1 MSKTVLITGAS
12 SGIGKASTKY
22 FVEQGWNVAA
32 TMRKPEQAQELAA
45 LPTVLVSR
53 LDVQDEGSI
62 QSAIDAAIA
71 RFGKIDVLVN
81 NAGYGQYGPFEAVP
95 EQKVHEQFD
104 VNVFGP
110 MRTIRCILPHFR
122 ANGEGTIINISSGA
136 GIFTLPMMSMY
147 AASKFALEGF
157 SESLS
162 YELGS
167 QNIAVRIVQP
177 HGGVTNTDF
186 NARSAASN
194 AADPTLSSYNEYAA
208 KIGAAFK
215 KMSDAR
221 SISSE
226 DVAKVVFEAATD
238 TSDRLR
244 YLVGNDTRGFI
255 AARYEKSEEDYI
267 RFMRSRFE

>member
-12 SGIGKASTKY
+12 SGIGKATTTY
-22 FVEQGWNVAA
+22 FAERGWNVSS
-32 TMRKPEQAQELAA
+32 TMRNPQEDPKIPS
-45 LPTVLVSR
+45 LPNVFLSQ
-53 LDVQDEGSI
+53 LDVQDAASI
-62 QSAIDAAIA
+62 KASIDATIA

-81 NAGYGQYGPFEAVP
+81 NAGYGQYGLFEAVS
-95 EQKVHEQFD
+95 EEIVYEQFD

-110 MRTIRCILPHFR
+110 MRVIRHLLPHLR
-122 ANGEGTIINISSGA
+122 QNGGGTIINLSSGA

-147 AASKFALEGF
+147 AASKHALEGF

-167 QNIAVRIVQP
+167 QKIAVRIVEP
-177 HGGVTNTDF
+177 HGGVTNTAF
-186 NARSAASN
+186 NARAASSN
-194 AADPTLSSYNEYAA
+194 ANDPTLGSYNEYAA
-208 KIGAAFK
+208 RIGESFK

-221 SISSE
+221 TISSE
-226 DVAKVVFEAATD
+226 DVAKVIFEAATD

-255 AARYEKSEEDYI
+255 AARYEKSEQDYV
-267 RFMRSRFE
+267 RFMRSKFE